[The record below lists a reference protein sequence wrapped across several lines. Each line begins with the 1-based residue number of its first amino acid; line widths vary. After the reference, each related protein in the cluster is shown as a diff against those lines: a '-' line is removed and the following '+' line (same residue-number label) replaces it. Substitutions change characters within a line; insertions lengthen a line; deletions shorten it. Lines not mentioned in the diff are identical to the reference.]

1 MITKIILRFEK
12 LEQEQQHKVLNWLAN
27 CQEKKEI
34 PFKLFLHKGG
44 VQNKIVE
51 NRIGIFKLKR
61 NYEKKKNF
69 YSRQFVYW
77 L

>member
-44 VQNKIVE
+44 VQNKMFEIE
-51 NRIGIFKLKR
+51 SEDLN
-61 NYEKKKNF
+61 
-69 YSRQFVYW
+69 
-77 L
+77 